1 MNSPS
6 FIFNWMPESL
16 GGGHGCSAL
25 CFLLPLSFPSAGFPL
40 RGSVQPKIRSGRAP
54 SFLLTLVITPA
65 TLSPPQAALPGAC
78 LAERGSSGSPP
89 VGAALAD
96 WAGWG

>member
-16 GGGHGCSAL
+16 GVGMAAAPSSAFSSH
-25 CFLLPLSFPSAGFPL
+25 CPFPAPGSPSVVLSNPRSAQAGF
-40 RGSVQPKIRSGRAP
+40 P

-78 LAERGSSGSPP
+78 RGAGALRIPSRR
-89 VGAALAD
+89 AALPHE
-96 WAGWG
+96 AGWG